1 MHYKIT
7 SQETGETLTDKLEI
21 VRIDVP
27 YFSSKWYNTGKKGL
41 TESERFIALF
51 NISDKET
58 AKDISN
64 GDKDMGEILKKI
76 EECSSDEEIIGAY
89 DAEWHRSEIERLGK
103 MYAREEG
110 IKEGIKEGIFENKK
124 EIARNMLKEKLDL
137 DIISRV
143 TGLTEKQI
151 KELT

>member
-1 MHYKIT
+1 MEK
-7 SQETGETLTDKLEI
+7 
-21 VRIDVP
+21 
-27 YFSSKWYNTGKKGL
+27 
-41 TESERFIALF
+41 
-51 NISDKET
+51 
-58 AKDISN
+58 
-64 GDKDMGEILKKI
+64 ILKKL
-76 EECSSDEEIIGAY
+76 ENTCEDEEIIGAY

-151 KELT
+151 KELS